1 MCDSTDMEALTHHNQ
16 QYSRKDKHDS
26 NGKSER
32 KQFTKDQHTDGY
44 GRQWLQS
51 THDSRRCGSYLM
63 NGYGHEY

>member
-16 QYSRKDKHDS
+16 QYRRKDKHDS

-44 GRQWLQS
+44 INVPAPELA
-51 THDSRRCGSYLM
+51 
-63 NGYGHEY
+63 